1 MRRLLLLV
9 PLVLAAAL
17 PIDAGGTAAAGDCTL
32 TVDPPFLYAP
42 PGGTVIS
49 SVRAGCTTPAKRI
62 HVEATLT
69 RDGTVV
75 TSARRDCR
83 RTASCWITT
92 DASANDVPG
101 EQVWCTTASAS
112 ADGVDL
118 GEQTACE
125 TEDF

>member
-17 PIDAGGTAAAGDCTL
+17 PIDAGGAAAGDCTL

-49 SVRAGCTTPAKRI
+49 VVHVGCATPAKRI

-69 RDGTVV
+69 RDGAVV
-75 TSARRDCR
+75 ASARRDCR
-83 RTASCWITT
+83 RATSCWITT

-101 EQVWCTTASAS
+101 AQVWCTTASAS
-112 ADGVDL
+112 TDGVDL
-118 GEQTACE
+118 GRQTACE

>member
-17 PIDAGGTAAAGDCTL
+17 PIDAGGAAGSCTL

-49 SVRAGCTTPAKRI
+49 LVRAGCATPARRI

-83 RTASCWITT
+83 RAASCWITT

-101 EQVWCTTASAS
+101 DQVWCTTASAS

-118 GEQTACE
+118 GRQTACE